1 MPSISKALQSNHQ
14 FHAFLALQDV
24 LGHFMIFLMD
34 MNGPS
39 IFSLFNEPFLSSSD
53 ILIPHI
59 EYNVASDHILVIYKI
74 NDARH

>member
-1 MPSISKALQSNHQ
+1 
-14 FHAFLALQDV
+14 
-24 LGHFMIFLMD
+24 MD

-39 IFSLFNEPFLSSSD
+39 IFSLFNEPFLSISD

-59 EYNVASDHILVIYKI
+59 EYNVASERIFVVYKI